1 MLILKNSLRYALLCG
16 AIILVINSHA
26 QAQSPQHLTTPAP
39 VGRLSAEEGS
49 ALRELLHEVHLL
61 RIVLQNTTAG
71 GKRIQLAAERVRLQ
85 QERVDKAARDLD
97 ETRNQLV
104 DLKANQLRVSET
116 LKELERQARQ
126 EAFPARRAELDK
138 QYRLTKIELD
148 PLAERDTRLRD
159 RESQQIAFLA
169 AEQSK
174 LQELSE
180 RLNALEREFEE
191 QAAAEKPPAPERRR
205 R

>member
-1 MLILKNSLRYALLCG
+1 
-16 AIILVINSHA
+16 
-26 QAQSPQHLTTPAP
+26 PQPLATPTP
-39 VGRLSAEEGS
+39 VGRLSVEEGS
-49 ALRELLHEVHLL
+49 ALRELLNEVHLL
-61 RIVLQNTTAG
+61 RLVLQNTTAG

-97 ETRNQLV
+97 ETRNQLA
-104 DLKANQLRVSET
+104 DLKAGQLRINET

-126 EAFPARRAELDK
+126 EAFPARRAELEK

-159 RESQQIAFLA
+159 RESQEIAFLA
-169 AEQSK
+169 AEQ
-174 LQELSE
+174 
-180 RLNALEREFEE
+180 EFEE
-191 QAAAEKPPAPERRR
+191 QAPAEKPPTPERRR